1 MTGRRQRETF
11 AVAAVGLVLLAWAV
25 APLVLA
31 ARMTGG
37 ELTGGVGHFP
47 ADQLQYMAW
56 VREAGE
62 HLLASNLFQLEHS
75 DRIFLHPMFVVS
87 GALWRAAMPIQLA
100 FLLWIPV
107 AVAALVASTWA
118 YIGRL
123 VDGSAARLAALVL
136 ALFYAAPI
144 IPVADRLSIGERWT
158 SSQPFVN
165 VVGVEADH
173 AYLSWGYYPT
183 LISVALLA
191 LTLVLLDRPTGRRVV
206 LGSASALLCS
216 WLHPWQGQALLIVLG
231 AAALLDG
238 DLRASLRRYLAA
250 GLGALLPIAYYF
262 VLSRID
268 TAWEL
273 ASRSNAFPLIP
284 WWALLAGL
292 LPLALPAPFGL
303 RLQTRSLLEMS
314 LWLWPLAC
322 LVAYFVTPSFRYHAF
337 EGISIPLGVLAVRG
351 WQRIRLR
358 ASASRL
364 IASTAALALVT
375 VPANL
380 LFAFDLDDTVRASPT
395 LFALEPDEVAAL
407 AWLDDPDAEG
417 DVLAPWEIGASV
429 PARTGRRTWVG
440 HGSWSPAF
448 PERAATAERF
458 FAGRMNPKEAQRF
471 VTSTGA
477 RFLLAGCRHQGDI
490 QASLGPELAHV
501 EGFGCARV
509 YVLR

>member
-1 MTGRRQRETF
+1 MTGGRQRETF
-11 AVAAVGLVLLAWAV
+11 AVAAVGFVLLAWAV

-62 HLLASNLFQLEHS
+62 HFLASNLFQLERS
-75 DRIFLHPMFVVS
+75 ERIFLHPMFVVS
-87 GALWRAAMPIQLA
+87 GALWRAGMPIQMA
-100 FLLWIPV
+100 FLLWLPI

-123 VDGSAARLAALVL
+123 VDGTAARLAALVL

-144 IPVADRLSIGERWT
+144 IPVADWLSIGERWT
-158 SSQPFVN
+158 SQPFVN

-173 AYLSWGYYPT
+173 AYLAWGYYPT
-183 LISVALLA
+183 LISVALLVV
-191 LTLVLLDRPTGRRVV
+191 TLVLLDRPSGRRVV
-206 LGSASALLCS
+206 AACASALLCS
-216 WLHPWQGQALLIVLG
+216 WLHPWQGEALLVVLAAAAVLG
-231 AAALLDG
+231 G
-238 DLRASLRRYLAA
+238 DVRTSWRRYLAP
-250 GLGALLPIAYYF
+250 GVCALLPIAYYF
-262 VLSRID
+262 VFARID

-292 LPLALPAPFGL
+292 LPLSLPALFGL
-303 RLQTRSLLEMS
+303 RLQTRSVLEMS
-314 LWLWPLAC
+314 LWVWPLAC
-322 LVAYFVTPSFRYHAF
+322 LIAYFVTPSFRYHAF

-358 ASASRL
+358 APAPRL

-395 LFALEPDEVAAL
+395 LFALDPDEVAAL

-448 PERAATAERF
+448 RNRAATAERLF
-458 FAGRMNPKEAQRF
+458 SGHMDSEEAQRF
-471 VTSTGA
+471 VASTGA
-477 RFLLAGCRHQGDI
+477 HFLLAGCRHEGDL